1 MVSHSLHPVCLEGSG
16 SVGLCSV
23 WCPAPGR
30 HSASIGGWAGGFSSS
45 DISQV
50 LCCRLSAGHHSSGNP
65 DRHGSCPGGGSDG
78 DVWEQVGNLRWCSGE
93 RPSWEKEAYMW
104 SLKPREGGEGH
115 EGTGAEAGPVE
126 EGCHAGGPGR
136 EVGEQPGAQPL

>member
-1 MVSHSLHPVCLEGSG
+1 MAPSVFAQCGAQHLVGIQQALVGGQVG
-16 SVGLCSV
+16 SVPQIFLKSYVVGSV
-23 WCPAPGR
+23 WGTTV
-30 HSASIGGWAGGFSSS
+30 AGTQTGM
-45 DISQV
+45 V
-50 LCCRLSAGHHSSGNP
+50 LALV
-65 DRHGSCPGGGSDG
+65 G
-78 DVWEQVGNLRWCSGE
+78 DLTETFGEQVGNLRWCSGE
-93 RPSWEKEAYMW
+93 RPSLEKEAYMW